1 MIHFERLHE
10 IVETTS
16 PYRYSGKVDQ
26 VVGLTIRVKSLYAFI
41 GEICKIILPGG
52 REITAEVVG
61 FQSDNVILMPLGD
74 LDGIMTGCPVIPTG
88 KALSVGVGSKML
100 GQVLDGL
107 GNLLSEDAQA
117 LSCHE
122 HEAQLYKSPPNP
134 LTRPPI
140 KDIMHTGVRAIDAF
154 LTCGQGQRMGVFA
167 GSGVGKS
174 TLLGM
179 ISRYSD
185 ADVNVIALIGERGRE
200 VKAFLDKDLGP
211 DGLKK
216 SIVICATSDQPPLVR
231 LKGAFLAT
239 AVAEYFRDQGKNV
252 MLMMDSVTRFAMAQR
267 EVSLAAGEAPATK
280 GYTPSVFA
288 LLPKLLERSGTSA
301 RGSITAFYTVL
312 VEGDDMNEPIADA
325 VRGILDGHIVLSRE
339 LAAQSHYPAI
349 DVPQSVSRLFHD
361 LQGKSEVKQLSS
373 LRHLMGAYKESE
385 DLIQIGAYKSGSS
398 PVVDRAVALKP
409 ALDAFLKQ
417 DIEESSSFDE
427 TLSRIQTLYQ
437 KHCG

>member
-41 GEICKIILPGG
+41 GEICKIVLPGG
-52 REITAEVVG
+52 GEVTAEVVG

-74 LDGIMTGCPVIPTG
+74 LEGIMIGCPVIPTG

-107 GNLLSEDAQA
+107 GNPLSEDAQA
-117 LSCHE
+117 LIHHE

-140 KDIMHTGVRAIDAF
+140 KNIMHTGVRAIDAF

-200 VKAFLDKDLGP
+200 VKAFLDKDLGLE
-211 DGLKK
+211 GLKK

-288 LLPKLLERSGTSA
+288 LLPKLLERSGTSPH
-301 RGSITAFYTVL
+301 GSITAFYTVL

-339 LAAQSHYPAI
+339 LASQSHYPAI

-361 LQGKSEVKQLSS
+361 LQSKAQVKQLSS

-385 DLIQIGAYKSGSS
+385 DLIQIGAYKAGTS
-398 PVVDRAVALKP
+398 PLIDRAVALKP
-409 ALDAFLKQ
+409 ALDTFLKQ
-417 DIEESSSFDE
+417 DIDESSSLDE
-427 TLSRIQTLYQ
+427 TLSKIQMLYQ

>member
-1 MIHFERLHE
+1 MIHFDRLHE
-10 IVETTS
+10 IVESSS

-26 VVGLTIRVKSLYAFI
+26 VVGLTVRVKSLYAFV
-41 GEICKIILPGG
+41 GEICKILLPAGG
-52 REITAEVVG
+52 EITAEVVG
-61 FQSDNVILMPLGD
+61 FQGDCVILMPLGD
-74 LDGIMTGCPVIPTG
+74 LDGIMTGCPVVPTG
-88 KALSVGVGSKML
+88 KALSVKVSNEML

-107 GNLLSEDAQA
+107 GNPLSETAPVR
-117 LSCHE
+117 HFE
-122 HEAQLYKSPPNP
+122 HEVQLYRSPPNP

-185 ADVNVIALIGERGRE
+185 AEINVIALIGERGRE

-211 DGLKK
+211 EGLKK
-216 SIVICATSDQPPLVR
+216 SVVICATSDQPPLVR

-239 AVAEYFRDQGKNV
+239 AVAEYFRDQGKKV

-288 LLPKLLERSGTSA
+288 LLPKLLERSGTAPS
-301 RGSITAFYTVL
+301 GSITAFYTVL

-349 DVPQSVSRLFHD
+349 DIPQSVSRLFND
-361 LQGKSEVKQLSS
+361 LMEKNQVRQISS
-373 LRHLMGAYKESE
+373 LRHLMGAYRESE
-385 DLIQIGAYKSGSS
+385 DLIQIGAYKAGSS
-398 PVVDRAVALKP
+398 PIVDRAIALKP
-409 ALDAFLKQ
+409 SLDAFLRQ
-417 DIEESSSFDE
+417 EIDEISSFEE
-427 TLSRIQTLYQ
+427 TRTRIESLSQTR
-437 KHCG
+437 

>member
-1 MIHFERLHE
+1 MIHFDRLHE
-10 IVETTS
+10 IVESSS

-26 VVGLTIRVKSLYAFI
+26 VVGLTVRVKSLYAFV
-41 GEICKIILPGG
+41 GEICKIILPAGG
-52 REITAEVVG
+52 EITAEVVG
-61 FQSDNVILMPLGD
+61 FQGDSVILMPLGD

-88 KALSVGVGSKML
+88 KALSVKVSSEML

-107 GNLLSEDAQA
+107 GNPLSERGTVGRFD
-117 LSCHE
+117 SE
-122 HEAQLYKSPPNP
+122 VQLYRSPPNP
-134 LTRPPI
+134 LTRPAI
-140 KDIMHTGVRAIDAF
+140 KEIMHTGVRAIDAF

-185 ADVNVIALIGERGRE
+185 ADINVIALIGERGRE

-211 DGLKK
+211 EGLKK
-216 SIVICATSDQPPLVR
+216 SVVICATSDQPPLVR

-239 AVAEYFRDQGKNV
+239 AVAEFFRDQGKNV

-288 LLPKLLERSGTSA
+288 LLPKLLERSGTA
-301 RGSITAFYTVL
+301 PLGSITAFYTVL

-349 DVPQSVSRLFHD
+349 DVPQSVSRLFND
-361 LQGKSEVKQLSS
+361 LLEKREVRQISS
-373 LRHLMGAYKESE
+373 LRHLMGAYRESE
-385 DLIQIGAYKSGSS
+385 DLIQIGAYKAGSS
-398 PVVDRAVALKP
+398 PTVDRAIALKP
-409 ALDAFLKQ
+409 SLDTFLRQEIDEISSYEETRAQVEALC
-417 DIEESSSFDE
+417 
-427 TLSRIQTLYQ
+427 Q
-437 KHCG
+437 KHCS

>member
-1 MIHFERLHE
+1 MIHFDRLHE
-10 IVETTS
+10 IVESSS

-26 VVGLTIRVKSLYAFI
+26 VVGLTVRVKSLYAFV
-41 GEICKIILPGG
+41 GEICKILLPAGG
-52 REITAEVVG
+52 EITAEVVG
-61 FQSDNVILMPLGD
+61 FQGDCVILMPLGD
-74 LDGIMTGCPVIPTG
+74 LDGIMTGCPVVPTG
-88 KALSVGVGSKML
+88 KALSVKVSSEML
-100 GQVLDGL
+100 GQILDGL
-107 GNLLSEDAQA
+107 GNPLSETAPEGRFD
-117 LSCHE
+117 HE
-122 HEAQLYKSPPNP
+122 VQLYRSPPNP

-140 KDIMHTGVRAIDAF
+140 KEIMHTGVRAIDAF
-154 LTCGQGQRMGVFA
+154 LTCGQGQRLGVFA

-185 ADVNVIALIGERGRE
+185 ADINVIALIGERGRE

-211 DGLKK
+211 EGLKK
-216 SIVICATSDQPPLVR
+216 SVVICATSDQPPLVR

-239 AVAEYFRDQGKNV
+239 AVAEYFRDQGKKV

-288 LLPKLLERSGTSA
+288 LLPKLLERSGTA
-301 RGSITAFYTVL
+301 PLGSITAFYTVL

-349 DVPQSVSRLFHD
+349 DIPQSVSRLFND
-361 LQGKSEVKQLSS
+361 LLEKHQVRQISS
-373 LRHLMGAYKESE
+373 LRQLMGAYRESE
-385 DLIQIGAYKSGSS
+385 DLIQIGAYKTGSS
-398 PVVDRAVALKP
+398 PIVDRAIALKP
-409 ALDAFLKQ
+409 SLDEFLRQ
-417 DIEESSSFDE
+417 EIDEISSYNE
-427 TLSRIQTLYQ
+427 TRSRIEALCQT
-437 KHCG
+437 H

>member
-1 MIHFERLHE
+1 MIDFERLCE
-10 IVETTS
+10 LVETSS

-41 GEICKIILPGG
+41 GEICKILLPGG
-52 REITAEVVG
+52 AEITAEVVG

-88 KALSVGVGSKML
+88 KALNVGISSRML

-107 GNLLSEDAQA
+107 GNLLSEDTQNPIF
-117 LSCHE
+117 HE
-122 HEAQLYKSPPNP
+122 HEVQLYKSPPNP

-154 LTCGQGQRMGVFA
+154 LTCGQGQRIGVFA

-252 MLMMDSVTRFAMAQR
+252 MLMMDSV
-267 EVSLAAGEAPATK
+267 G
-280 GYTPSVFA
+280 
-288 LLPKLLERSGTSA
+288 
-301 RGSITAFYTVL
+301 
-312 VEGDDMNEPIADA
+312 
-325 VRGILDGHIVLSRE
+325 
-339 LAAQSHYPAI
+339 
-349 DVPQSVSRLFHD
+349 
-361 LQGKSEVKQLSS
+361 
-373 LRHLMGAYKESE
+373 
-385 DLIQIGAYKSGSS
+385 
-398 PVVDRAVALKP
+398 
-409 ALDAFLKQ
+409 
-417 DIEESSSFDE
+417 
-427 TLSRIQTLYQ
+427 
-437 KHCG
+437 